1 VLIRDVHTAQ
11 VEWLQDS
18 RTAVVTSVDGTVV
31 LFDAE
36 RGQVRATLPAS
47 IDGGPGYAR
56 VIPDPAGE
64 IVVFNDDRVALRYP
78 MDPAVWL
85 REACAVA
92 GRDLT
97 RAEWDR
103 YVPGR
108 EWQPTCSALG

>member
-1 VLIRDVHTAQ
+1 
-11 VEWLQDS
+11 
-18 RTAVVTSVDGTVV
+18 
-31 LFDAE
+31 
-36 RGQVRATLPAS
+36 
-47 IDGGPGYAR
+47 